1 MADGE
6 LRLKLDDE
14 TQRRL
19 GEAAGAVGMSVE
31 AYALGVLVDELDSDP
46 LSISQARLAEYRRT
60 GESISV
66 EEAMTYFD
74 QEVEAALAR
83 KR

>member
-1 MADGE
+1 MADGD
-6 LRLKLDDE
+6 LTLKLDDE

-19 GEAAGAVGMSVE
+19 GEAAEAAGMSVE
-31 AYALGVLVDELDSDP
+31 AYALSVLVDELGGDP
-46 LSISQARLAEYRRT
+46 LSVSRTRLTQYRRT

-74 QEVEAALAR
+74 QEMEIALAR